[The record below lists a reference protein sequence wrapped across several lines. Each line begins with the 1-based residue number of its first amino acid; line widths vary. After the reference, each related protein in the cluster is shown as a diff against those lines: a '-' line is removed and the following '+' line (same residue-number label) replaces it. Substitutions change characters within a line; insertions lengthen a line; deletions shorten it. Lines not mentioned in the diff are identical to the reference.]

1 MFLFFCGKK
10 NMEEGN
16 GCVEFRHTLGY
27 WRLSYEDKWK
37 VDTGMSAIVI

>member
-16 GCVEFRHTLGY
+16 GCV
-27 WRLSYEDKWK
+27 
-37 VDTGMSAIVI
+37 DT